1 MPHPVKGLTEEELET
16 IRKELRQCKKPLFF
30 YDDDADG
37 VTSFLLLYRWVK
49 EGKGVIV
56 KSKPTVDESFARKVE
71 ELDPDK
77 IFVLDMA
84 VMTEEF
90 VQAAHRPIIWIDH
103 HQPLKLEKVKYFNP
117 RKHVSDIVYPTSN
130 ICYDVVQQD
139 LWLAMVGCVGDW
151 HLPDFTGEFRKHYPD
166 LLSEDIKTPDDALF
180 KSPIGHLVHI
190 VSFLLKG
197 DTKEVK
203 KCVDMLGKVQSPYE
217 ILHQQT
223 DAGKYLV
230 KKYEALSHDYRTLL
244 EEAKRKAGKGRLLV
258 FAYNDDKMSFT
269 SELSN
274 ELLHLY
280 PQKLVIIARKKGESM
295 RMSVRCSWANL
306 PPMLEKALSGL
317 QGRGGGH
324 EHACGADVAAD
335 QFPEFLERL
344 EKLANDGTNG
354 S

>member
-1 MPHPVKGLTEEELET
+1 MKGLTEEELES

-49 EGKGVIV
+49 EGKGIIV

-77 IFVLDMA
+77 VFVLDMA

-90 VQAAHRPIIWIDH
+90 VAACHRPIIWIDH
-103 HQPLKLEKVKYFNP
+103 HQPLRLDNVKYFNP

-130 ICYDVVQQD
+130 ICYDIVQQD

-151 HLPDFTGEFRKHYPD
+151 HLPYFTKEFCKQYPD
-166 LLSEDIKTPDDALF
+166 LLNADVKNPDDALF
-180 KSPIGHLVHI
+180 DSKIGKLVHI

-203 KCVDMLGKVQSPYE
+203 KCVEMLGKVQSPYE
-217 ILHQQT
+217 ILNQET

-230 KKYEALSHDYRTLL
+230 KKYEALSHDYRKLL
-244 EEAKRKAGKGRLLV
+244 QEAKKKAGKGKLLV
-258 FAYNDDKMSFT
+258 FAYNDDRMSFT

-274 ELLHLY
+274 ELLHIH
-280 PQKLVIIARKKGESM
+280 PDKLVIIARKKDGSM
-295 RMSVRCSWANL
+295 RMSLRCSWANI
-306 PPMLEKALSGL
+306 PPMLDKALSGL

-324 EHACGADVAAD
+324 EHACGADVAAE
-335 QFPEFLERL
+335 QFDEFLQRL
-344 EKLANDGTNG
+344 EKLADEEKK
-354 S
+354 